1 MISPE
6 RLALEL
12 LEYKVDPAR
21 PRAQGFS
28 PWRLLAYCKEH
39 GASFGPAEK
48 ARLEEAG
55 AALERLEGEAGGGG
69 VSGGVKSVREAVKSP
84 REPDFSAFLLETL
97 PTQAPRPPAPSPA
110 PFLVPSPAPSEFF
123 SSSLASPTPFAPS
136 PAVPGAARGNLS
148 PAERAEEE
156 ALKRLARRVWWFDL
170 EDWVGRVAASCRA
183 ERERTTARLLYALL
197 RNLERYAK
205 TPAFAEDV
213 SLAQFGVLEP
223 VPALG
228 DPLASFNA
236 LESIAGLVREL
247 IESALGVGRE
257 GTLKTLKLPP
267 AGTLSY
273 LEEMARKIAEDPYAG
288 RLGAAPPK
296 GTSSRSLRLALEE
309 LAKEPLSMEMRE
321 RGRLEL
327 EARLQEALAFERTQE
342 AMFRRDVGS
351 FLEAAERFFEP
362 LAAYLPERVGGNAD
376 EAGLPGGVLF
386 AHRAGL
392 RIDNVPITAQT
403 LTLRLRGPT
412 RFSMGGAPLALVG
425 SGPSL
430 GLFANGQEVPLTPQ
444 FEIGLGRQ
452 KILGFKESD
461 YVHLRVQDEAR
472 SLAALLAEGL
482 TALFVLT
489 SPYQASL
496 LSVLKT
502 LSGVAGGEPQ
512 EVVRRAV
519 AHLAQWSVSTP
530 DLGRTVEGF
539 LSGAAKALHLSLPGA
554 VMSDL
559 TAHICRAL
567 SVSSAD
573 LTSLYDGVT
582 CSKKALY
589 GLSDEPV
596 SVVLDGVPLTIRR
609 YKGRPTGAHGEESV
623 YGTHSG
629 AGQRRADAARSPAGL
644 LERLPHPAL
653 RQGHAHVR
661 AGRAGCGGVLFSGRA
676 SLGLAL
682 ALVSGEQVVL
692 GAADTPVLHKLVQPA

>member
-1 MISPE
+1 MT
-6 RLALEL
+6 
-12 LEYKVDPAR
+12 D
-21 PRAQGFS
+21 
-28 PWRLLAYCKEH
+28 
-39 GASFGPAEK
+39 
-48 ARLEEAG
+48 
-55 AALERLEGEAGGGG
+55 
-69 VSGGVKSVREAVKSP
+69 GVKNAVGVKPPS
-84 REPDFSAFLLETL
+84 ELDFGAFLLETL
-97 PTQAPRPPAPSPA
+97 PTKAPRPSAPLPLPSLVPASEPSAERFFGSPQPPISPA
-110 PFLVPSPAPSEFF
+110 SPA
-123 SSSLASPTPFAPS
+123 AP
-136 PAVPGAARGNLS
+136 AILGATRGNLS

-156 ALKRLARRVWWFDL
+156 ALKRLARRVWWFDI

-183 ERERTTARLLYALL
+183 ERERTTARLLHTLL
-197 RNLERYAK
+197 RNLELYAK

-213 SLAQFGVLEP
+213 SLAQFSVLEP

-236 LESIAGLVREL
+236 LESIAGVLREL
-247 IESALGVGRE
+247 IETALGLGRE
-257 GTLKTLKLPP
+257 GALKTLKLPP

-273 LEEMARKIAEDPYAG
+273 LQEMARKIAEDPYAG
-288 RLGAAPPK
+288 RLGASPPK
-296 GTSSRSLRLALEE
+296 GVSSRSLRLALEE
-309 LAKEPLSMEMRE
+309 FAKEPLSAEMRE
-321 RGRLEL
+321 RGRREL
-327 EARLQEALAFERTQE
+327 EARLQGALAFERTQE
-342 AMFRRDVGS
+342 AMFRRDVES
-351 FLEAAERFFEP
+351 FVEAAARFFEP

-392 RIDNVPITAQT
+392 RVDNVPITAQT
-403 LTLRLRGPT
+403 LTLRLKGPV
-412 RFSMGGAPLALVG
+412 RFSMGGAPLAVVG
-425 SGPSL
+425 TGSSL
-430 GLFANGQEVPLTPQ
+430 GLFANGQEVPLTPL
-444 FEIGLGRQ
+444 FEIDLGRQ
-452 KILGFKESD
+452 KILGFREGD

-530 DLGRTVEGF
+530 DLSRTVEGF
-539 LSGAAKALHLSLPGA
+539 LSGAAKALHLSLPRA
-554 VMSDL
+554 VMNEL
-559 TAHICRAL
+559 TAHVCRAL

-573 LTSLYDGVT
+573 LTNLYDGVT

-629 AGQRRADAARSPAGL
+629 ADSVVL
-644 LERLPHPAL
+644 MLPGRPLGSLSDYLILPFAKGTL
-653 RQGHAHVR
+653 MCVR
-661 AGRAGCGGVLFSGRA
+661 AERDVGVFYFQDVH
-676 SLGLAL
+676 
-682 ALVSGEQVVL
+682 VSV
-692 GAADTPVLHKLVQPA
+692 